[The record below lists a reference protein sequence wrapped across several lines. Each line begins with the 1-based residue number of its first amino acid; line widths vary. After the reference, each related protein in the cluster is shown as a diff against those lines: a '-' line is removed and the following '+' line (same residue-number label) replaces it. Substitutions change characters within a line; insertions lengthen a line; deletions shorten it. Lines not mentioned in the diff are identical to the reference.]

1 MLKFAPC
8 LEMMFTKEYPDFY
21 DRFKAA
27 KDAGV
32 DCVDFWGW
40 SGKDINRIKDII
52 DENNIKITSI
62 SVDTKNPEVG
72 AVFGKK
78 RLLTRDADAF
88 DAFSQ
93 ACQDS
98 IKVAKTLG
106 VPSLIITTGNTRS
119 DDITRYEQHANIIL
133 MLKHVAPLFEDSGVT
148 LILEPLNILCNHM
161 GYFLASSYEAF
172 EICGVVGSNNVK
184 VLYDIYH
191 QQITEGNLI
200 PTIRKYFDLI
210 GHFHVADVP
219 GRNEPGTGEIN
230 YRNVFKAIEDLGYDK
245 YVGLEYSP
253 TIDTAETIKKVL
265 DLCR

>member
-8 LEMMFTKEYPDFY
+8 LEMMFTDLDFY

-27 KDAGV
+27 KNAGV
-32 DCVDFWGW
+32 DWVDFWGW
-40 SGKDINRIKDII
+40 AGKDIERIKDII
-52 DENNIKITSI
+52 DENKLTVTSM
-62 SVDTKNPEVG
+62 SVSTRNPDVG

-78 RLLTRDADAF
+78 GLLTRDADAF
-88 DAFSQ
+88 DAFYA
-93 ACQDS
+93 ACEES
-98 IKVAKTLG
+98 IKTAKFLG
-106 VPSLIITTGNTRS
+106 VPSLIVTTGNTRS
-119 DDITRYEQHANIIL
+119 DNITRYEQHANIIL
-133 MLKHVAPLFEDSGVT
+133 MLKHVAPLFEESGVT

-172 EICGVVGSNNVK
+172 EIINVVGSKGVK

-200 PTIRKYFDLI
+200 PTIRKYFDFI

-230 YRNVFKAIEDLGYDK
+230 YKNVFKAIENLGYDK

-253 TIDTAETIKKVL
+253 TIDTTETVKKVL
-265 DLCR
+265 ELCQ

>member
-8 LEMMFTKEYPDFY
+8 IEMMFNDVDFY

-27 KDAGV
+27 KNSGV
-32 DCVDFWGW
+32 DYVDFWGW
-40 SGKDINRIKDII
+40 AGKDIAKIKAACE
-52 DENNIKITSI
+52 ENDIKIASFC
-62 SVDTKNPEVG
+62 VDTRDSEVG

-88 DAFSQ
+88 DAFYKASQ
-93 ACQDS
+93 ETLE
-98 IKVAKTLG
+98 VAKELG
-106 VPSLIITTGNTRS
+106 VELIIVTVGNERN
-119 DDITRYEQHANIIL
+119 DVTRYEQHANIVL
-133 MLKHVAPLFEDSGVT
+133 MLKHVAPLYEAAGVT
-148 LILEPLNILCNHM
+148 LIVEPLNILKNHI

-172 EICGVVGSNNVK
+172 EICNEVGSNNVK

-200 PTIRKYFDLI
+200 PTIRKYYDLI
-210 GHFHVADVP
+210 GHFHVADNP

-230 YRNVFKAIEDLGYDK
+230 YKNVFNAISELGYDK

-253 TIDTAETIKKVL
+253 TIDSAKTVQAVI
-265 DLCR
+265 DLCK